1 MGGEDDLAFGVSGF
15 KVIGDGTGHRSLDVI
30 PVEDVVP
37 GRVCLGK
44 QFVADGLL
52 DEFLGG
58 LENEDPFP
66 GSD

>member
-1 MGGEDDLAFGVSGF
+1 MGGEYDLAFGIGIIE
-15 KVIGDGTGHRSLDVI
+15 VIGDGAGYRTLHVI
-30 PVEDVVP
+30 SMENVVP
-37 GRVCLGK
+37 GWVCLGK

-66 GSD
+66 GSG